1 MTKAQGRPPSGHPLT
16 DGDLAGSCVCWQG
29 SPGCWGCGGSPSPA
43 WGRRGGVEL
52 GAAGADPPGPGRG
65 HTGYKGEEKARCS
78 LLI

>member
-1 MTKAQGRPPSGHPLT
+1 M
-16 DGDLAGSCVCWQG
+16 
-29 SPGCWGCGGSPSPA
+29 
-43 WGRRGGVEL
+43 EL